1 MASALLLPR
10 RHDHHSERSW
20 ERRLLAGLD
29 AADTHDKQLTRT

>member
-20 ERRLLAGLD
+20 ERLLAGLD